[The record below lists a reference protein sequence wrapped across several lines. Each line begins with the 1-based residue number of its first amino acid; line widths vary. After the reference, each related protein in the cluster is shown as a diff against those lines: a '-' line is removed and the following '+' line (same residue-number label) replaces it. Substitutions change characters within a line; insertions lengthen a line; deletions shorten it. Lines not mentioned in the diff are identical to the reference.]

1 MLWPRDECL
10 MPFPAVTTFRE
21 ALRIVTKLLTEITSA
36 DLSQLETRGRGTETG
51 SIAFR
56 PAGAGPCQEGRK

>member
-1 MLWPRDECL
+1 MLWPRDDCL

-56 PAGAGPCQEGRK
+56 PAGAGPCQEGSK